1 MEWKKKSAS
10 VLSVLAIA
18 GAGMMASAPTATA
31 APGDCPAA
39 RLCIYDAVNFG
50 GDRIISASTNACF
63 SPWDTFVFGSI
74 NSYVNNGPVTARVFN
89 GAGTLIRT
97 MPAGG
102 FSSDIGTP
110 VGGGSSDSVCLG
122 NARP

>member
-10 VLSVLAIA
+10 VFSALAIA
-18 GAGMMASAPTATA
+18 GAGMMAAAPPAAA

-39 RLCIYDAVNFG
+39 RLCIYDGTNFS
-50 GDRIISASTNACF
+50 GDRITSASTNACF
-63 SPWDTFVFGSI
+63 TPWDTAAFGSI
-74 NSYVNNGPVTARVFN
+74 HSYVNNGPVTARVFDQV
-89 GAGTLIRT
+89 GTLVRT

-102 FSSDIGTP
+102 FSSNIGTP
-110 VGGGSSDSVCLG
+110 VGGGSSDHVCLG

>member
-1 MEWKKKSAS
+1 MEWKKKAAS
-10 VLSVLAIA
+10 VFSVVAMA
-18 GAGMMASAPTATA
+18 GAGMLAAAPPAAA

-39 RLCIYDAVNFG
+39 RLCIYDGVNFS

-63 SPWDTFVFGSI
+63 SPWDTFVFGDI
-74 NSYVNNGPVTARVFN
+74 RSYANNGSVTARVFN
-89 GAGTLIRT
+89 GSGTLIRT

-110 VGGGSSDSVCLG
+110 LGGGPSDSVCLG